1 MDKETTFKA
10 RLVDHTGEGTLTD
23 GGVLWEIALGDE
35 RVASCTDE
43 QSATDLETRLNN
55 CLTDWQA
62 ANPSDRTVDA

>member
-1 MDKETTFKA
+1 MDIETTFKA

-43 QSATDLETRLNN
+43 QSANDLELRLNK
-55 CLTDWQA
+55 CLSEWRSADP
-62 ANPSDRTVDA
+62 NDRTVDA

>member
-1 MDKETTFKA
+1 MEIETTFKA

-43 QSATDLETRLNN
+43 LSATDLEMRLNN

-62 ANPSDRTVDA
+62 ENRSDRTVDA

>member
-1 MDKETTFKA
+1 MDIETTFKA

-43 QSATDLETRLNN
+43 QSATNLEMRLNN
-55 CLTDWQA
+55 CLSNWRDE
-62 ANPSDRTVDA
+62 NPADRTVDA